1 MKKKTNSRDNKAS
14 RPYFLLSSPILS
26 QAMSSDAY
34 VSLMADFFGDHP
46 VEGFEQAL
54 SKLLRSN
61 RFRKYF
67 AATHSRIHEAATS
80 GLSIGGLRSTRAWQ
94 IAAFT
99 LKEAAEKLSEFEVH
113 RDEIER
119 SILCG
124 DYILALQIL
133 DDGVDRFGEALWY
146 VRTKLLLLSELKRT
160 EELASY
166 CETIQIGTEA
176 TLISSILHFSRVLTD
191 TDSPVSVLDKL
202 ISTASTELRETRYE
216 DFASLIELLFTP
228 QPIMA
233 SRDYWPA
240 LKLLHVFPVI
250 DQFVILERIL
260 AFAVT
265 RKDQAPIEELD
276 EKIANLAAATGLRGI
291 RRLSIAHDRTA
302 TSNIASSGTEL
313 LELYDAGKN
322 AEAAY
327 YFSKNFKEIQNP
339 LAYVNIIAKSCANA
353 AEDFVMPL
361 IAAPILGKLIKNL
374 TAIYSIAPTANNAVE
389 SMASMIVRYHGMKCF
404 PQLQLTLYKALPWRY
419 ETKGRNVV
427 GQLALIDGGEVTPL
441 SAMIA
446 ATNEFIQ
453 EEVPAALGAELP
465 LYRILK
471 RKSIE
476 LMCVDSTAEVCEE
489 TIGKYLEVEPRH
501 KDRIELL
508 SLYLL
513 KSEQHQR
520 LLVLAAH
527 ELVNGPTAYLV
538 LPMDRLIQLIEENAY
553 SDLAAVVISF
563 YYQRYVSQQKDYVLN
578 ETLDDFLTSNHVDR
592 PSSLLKKT
600 QKIDNIHAVFY
611 RDICVPEVLDY
622 LSSFSSIHELFAER
636 IKILDELSERQLI
649 DSDARSAELEDIVS
663 QVIID
668 TATNNLNGAKIAVD
682 ESALRKNLRTE
693 VANLVNLFHQT
704 QDANDDRFTI
714 TPDQPGIGKAHGY
727 LSGARNAVILR
738 LCNLVMESFLF
749 DEKYGLDKTLSG
761 EIRHGFFSNL
771 MHARLE
777 ERKLLAETDANGR
790 YRPNLHW
797 REINHLINLS
807 SMEEIEKLI
816 NRFGEKLNVL
826 ISEAESW
833 MKIRNGSD
841 GARGYLESDLAKDEF
856 DKIRRFVEG
865 SNDSEAVCNYIFS
878 VVWKRVE
885 ASLAKIRDQLNN
897 GFRSEVDNLFQ
908 ELEDQLMQLKRHVAL
923 VELMGA
929 IAQVRNGIK
938 EDISTAAEWFRR
950 AELSEIQA
958 GTLEKAIAIAI
969 NSFERVKGA
978 IFGIKTD
985 FKQSFQYVQIE
996 DSSVKPFILAFVNLL
1011 DNSYRHSGLWSRTQV
1026 RIEGSVEGGTA
1037 VIRISNDLSA
1047 EKSAS
1052 LTPEILSAIR
1062 SKISNA
1068 DSINLIRTEGG
1079 SGLVKAFNG
1088 ISSLGPNTRLDVD
1101 CREDEFTA
1109 IVYYGT

>member
-1 MKKKTNSRDNKAS
+1 
-14 RPYFLLSSPILS
+14 
-26 QAMSSDAY
+26 
-34 VSLMADFFGDHP
+34 MADFLGDYP
-46 VEGFEQAL
+46 SDGFENAL
-54 SKLLRSN
+54 SKLLRLS

-67 AATHSRIHEAATS
+67 AATHARIHEAATS
-80 GLSIGGLRSTRAWQ
+80 GLSIGGLRPSRAWQ
-94 IAAFT
+94 IAVFT
-99 LKEAAEKLSEFEVH
+99 LKEAAEKLRDFELH
-113 RDEIER
+113 RDRIEKF
-119 SILCG
+119 ILCG
-124 DYILALQIL
+124 DYSSALTML
-133 DDGVDRFGEALWY
+133 TDGVERFGESLWH
-146 VRTKLLLLSELKRT
+146 VRTKLLLLSELKRS
-160 EELASY
+160 EELARY
-166 CETIQIGTEA
+166 CETIQIGKDA
-176 TLISSILHFSRVLTD
+176 TLISSVLHFSRVLTD

-250 DQFVILERIL
+250 DQFIILERIL
-260 AFAVT
+260 AFAKT
-265 RKDQAPIEELD
+265 RKDETPIEQLD
-276 EKIANLAAATGLRGI
+276 EKIAQLSAATGLESI
-291 RRLSIAHDRTA
+291 RRLCLAHGCEQVSDE
-302 TSNIASSGTEL
+302 TSPGAIL
-313 LELYDAGKN
+313 LQLYDTGRN
-322 AEAAY
+322 ADAVY

-339 LAYVNIIAKSCANA
+339 LAYVNIVAKSCANVT
-353 AEDFVMPL
+353 EDFVMPL
-361 IAAPILGKLIKNL
+361 IAAPILWKLVRSL
-374 TAIYSIAPTANNAVE
+374 SAIYSISPTANNAEE
-389 SMASMIVRYHGMKCF
+389 SIASMIVRYHGMKCF
-404 PQLQLTLYKALPWRY
+404 PQLQLSLFKALPWRY
-419 ETKGRNVV
+419 ETKGRSIA
-427 GQLALIDGGEVTPL
+427 GQLALIAGDDVTPL

-446 ATNEFIQ
+446 TTTDFVQ
-453 EEVPAALGAELP
+453 EEVPAAAGPERP

-471 RKSIE
+471 RRSIE
-476 LMCVDSTAEVCEE
+476 LMSIDPTSSVCEQ
-489 TIGKYLEVEPRH
+489 TIEDYLKVEPRH
-501 KDRIELL
+501 KDRLEVLTM
-508 SLYLL
+508 YLL
-513 KSEQHQR
+513 KSQQHDR
-520 LLVLAAH
+520 LLALAAG
-527 ELVNGPTAYLV
+527 ELVSRPTTYLV
-538 LPMDRLIQLIEENAY
+538 LPMDRLVQLIEENAY
-553 SDLAAVVISF
+553 SDLPAVVVTF

-578 ETLDDFLTSNHVDR
+578 ETLDDFLAQNEVDR
-592 PSSLLKKT
+592 PSSLL
-600 QKIDNIHAVFY
+600 QKSQRVDNIHAVFY

-636 IKILDELSERQLI
+636 IKILDELSERHLI

-682 ESALRKNLRTE
+682 ESALRKNLRVE
-693 VANLVNLFHQT
+693 VANLIELFHQT
-704 QDANDDRFTI
+704 QDNNDDRFTI
-714 TPDQPGIGKAHGY
+714 TPEQPVTGKAHGY
-727 LSGARNAVILR
+727 LSGARNAIILR

-749 DEKYGLDKTLSG
+749 DEKFGLDKTLSG

-777 ERKLLAETDANGR
+777 ERKLLAETDANGH

-797 REINHLINLS
+797 REVNHLINLN

-816 NRFGEKLNVL
+816 NRFGERLNLL
-826 ISEAESW
+826 IAEAESW
-833 MKIRNGSD
+833 MKIKNGSD
-841 GARGYLESDLAKDEF
+841 GAPGYLEHDLAKDDF

-865 SNDSEAVCNYIFS
+865 SRDAEAVCNYIFS

-885 ASLAKIRDQLNN
+885 ASLAKIREQLNN
-897 GFRSEVDNLFQ
+897 GFRTKVDNLFQ
-908 ELEDQLMQLKRHVAL
+908 ELEDQLMRLKRHVAL
-923 VELMGA
+923 VELMSA

-950 AELSEIQA
+950 AEMSEIQA

-985 FKQSFQYVQIE
+985 FEQGFEYVKIE
-996 DSSVKPFILAFVNLL
+996 DAAVKPFILAFVNLL

-1026 RIEGSVEGGTA
+1026 QIQGKIEGKSA

-1047 EKSAS
+1047 EKCSS
-1052 LTPEILSAIR
+1052 LTSDILSAIR

-1068 DSINLIRTEGG
+1068 DSLNLIRTEGG

-1101 CREDEFTA
+1101 CRENEFTA